1 MAVGGV
7 DTRRVLVLALT
18 GLERAILSR
27 VRAVVRDADTIEDV
41 LAEIG
46 LVRASRGAYLEAECV
61 RAHEAVCV
69 C

>member
-46 LVRASRGAYLEAECV
+46 RVRASRVAYL
-61 RAHEAVCV
+61 
-69 C
+69 

>member
-18 GLERAILSR
+18 GLERPILGR
-27 VRAVVRDADTIEDV
+27 IRAVVRDADTVEDV

-46 LVRASRGAYLEAECV
+46 RVRTSRVTDLEAESV
-61 RAHEAVCV
+61 SAHEAVETR
-69 C
+69 